1 MHSPGAIE
9 GVDAG
14 RPTAPLPLA
23 QLFQLSIY
31 WFGINAIWG
40 AIDGVVIQ
48 ERVPAL
54 VAEGTGGTAL
64 ALIKVAAV
72 LIAIIVQPTVGT
84 ISDYTISR
92 WGRRKPYIFIGGL
105 LDLVFIIG
113 FATSQSFLAVLAFM
127 VLLQFSSNFAQG
139 PFQGY
144 IPDLVPTK
152 QVGLA
157 SALVGIMSVLGVLGG
172 QTIAS
177 FGYRVEAGQPPDF
190 VIPTIAVG
198 LIEVATMLGTV
209 FWVTDGRP
217 PRDRKG
223 RSWLSI
229 AAEAWGTDILRERS
243 FVWLVASRLF
253 FLMAIG
259 VLYNL
264 NVLYLDRSLGL
275 TDEEKGFWIPVTGA
289 VLGGAILVS
298 TIPAARL
305 SDRLGR
311 KPIIYAA
318 CAMGV
323 VGMALVAVAPGVA
336 VAEAG
341 ILLVGIGAGAF
352 LAVDWALMT
361 DIIPKASSGRYM
373 GLSNVATASA
383 GAFALVI
390 GGPVID
396 IVGGVE
402 ESGAGPRAAVWIAV
416 GLYVVA
422 AILLRPVVEKRATPD
437 LELAPEAAAG

>member
-1 MHSPGAIE
+1 MHSPSAVDGADE
-9 GVDAG
+9 G
-14 RPTAPLPLA
+14 RPTTPLPIQ
-23 QLFQLSIY
+23 QLFQLSLY
-31 WFGINAIWG
+31 WLGINAIWG
-40 AIDGVVIQ
+40 AVDGVVIQ
-48 ERVPAL
+48 ERVPDL
-54 VAEGTGGTAL
+54 VEPGTGGTAL
-64 ALIKVAAV
+64 AIIKVAAV
-72 LIAIIVQPTVGT
+72 VIAIVVQPTIGT
-84 ISDYTISR
+84 ISDYTMTR
-92 WGRRKPYIFIGGL
+92 WGRRKPYILIGGL

-113 FATSQSFLAVLAFM
+113 FATSQTFLAVLAFM

-144 IPDLVPTK
+144 IPDLVPAG

-157 SALVGIMSVLGVLGG
+157 SALVGIMSVLGVLTG

-177 FGYRVEAGQPPDF
+177 FGYSPVEGVPPDF
-190 VIPTIAVG
+190 TIPTIAVG

-209 FWVTDGRP
+209 LWVRDGRQAKE
-217 PRDRKG
+217 RAG
-223 RSWLSI
+223 RSWLSV
-229 AAEAWGTDILRERS
+229 AAEAWGTDILRQRS

-253 FLMAIG
+253 FLMAVG
-259 VLYNL
+259 VIYNL
-264 NVLYLDRSLGL
+264 NVLYLDRSLAL
-275 TDEEKGFWIPVTGA
+275 TDAEKSFWIPVTSV
-289 VLGGAILVS
+289 VLGGSVLIS

-311 KPIIYAA
+311 KPLIYAA
-318 CAMGV
+318 CALGV
-323 VGMALVAVAPGVA
+323 VGMSLVASAPGVLI
-336 VAEAG
+336 AEAG
-341 ILLVGIGAGAF
+341 ILMIGIGAGTF

-402 ESGAGPRAAVWIAV
+402 ESGAGPRAALTIAV
-416 GLYVVA
+416 GLFVIA
-422 AILLRPVVEKRATPD
+422 ALLLRPVVEVRRTPE
-437 LELAPEAAAG
+437 LELAPEAA

>member
-1 MHSPGAIE
+1 MHSPSAIE
-9 GVDAG
+9 GGDEG
-14 RPTAPLPLA
+14 RPTTPLPIQ
-23 QLFQLSIY
+23 QLFQLSLY
-31 WFGINAIWG
+31 WLGINAIWG
-40 AIDGVVIQ
+40 AVDGVVIQ
-48 ERVPAL
+48 ERVPGL
-54 VAEGTGGTAL
+54 VEPGTGGTAL

-72 LIAIIVQPTVGT
+72 LIAIIVQPTIGT
-84 ISDYTISR
+84 ISDYTMTR
-92 WGRRKPYIFIGGL
+92 WGRRKPYILIGGL

-113 FATSQSFLAVLAFM
+113 FATSQTFISVLAFM

-144 IPDLVPTK
+144 IPDLVPAG

-157 SALVGIMSVLGVLGG
+157 SALVGIMSVLGVLTG

-177 FGYRVEAGQPPDF
+177 FGYSSVEGVPADF
-190 VIPTIAVG
+190 TLPTIAVG

-209 FWVTDGRP
+209 LWVRDGRMA
-217 PRDRKG
+217 RDRAG
-223 RSWLSI
+223 RSWLSV
-229 AAEAWGTDILRERS
+229 AAEAWGTDILRQRS

-253 FLMAIG
+253 FLMAVG
-259 VLYNL
+259 VIYNL
-264 NVLYLDRSLGL
+264 NVLYLDRSLAL
-275 TDEEKGFWIPVTGA
+275 TDPEKAFWIPVTSV
-289 VLGGAILVS
+289 VLGGSVLIS

-305 SDRLGR
+305 SDRFGR
-311 KPIIYAA
+311 KPLIYAA
-318 CAMGV
+318 CMLGV
-323 VGMALVAVAPGVA
+323 VGMTLVASAPGVL

-341 ILLVGIGAGAF
+341 ILMIGVGAGAF

-402 ESGAGPRAAVWIAV
+402 ESGTGPRAALAVAV
-416 GLYVVA
+416 GMFIIA
-422 AILLRPVVEKRATPD
+422 ALLLRPVVEARRTPE
-437 LELAPEAAAG
+437 LELAPEAA